1 MLLPAV
7 LLGFASLS
15 PPDTTQP
22 RRLSLIPLPLVY
34 YTPETRL
41 AYGAAVTA
49 TLRFRRDAA
58 DSLARPSQ
66 VTVGAAYTQNR
77 QLLLYLPF
85 QLFYD
90 HNRYYAYGEA
100 GYYRYTYFFFGAGR
114 QEVSQELYGVD
125 FPRVRLNAFRQV
137 GERLGRGRLYAG
149 LRYQYE
155 DYDVTFTEAGG
166 LLASG
171 TVAGSQGSRLTGG
184 GLGLF
189 YDARDKVLFPRRG
202 LVADISVLPRQRAV
216 GAGPGGQTTRFTRY
230 AADVASYHSLSRHA
244 VLALNYAAS
253 FTAGTAP
260 FNALSLLGGTR
271 RLRGY
276 YEGRYRDQN
285 TALVQA
291 ELRFDVYRRLGA
303 VAFGGVGAL
312 GDDQTLLRLNQ
323 PRAAYGAGLRFT
335 LNRRDHLNLRVD
347 YGLGRQSSGLYLT
360 VGEAF

>member
-1 MLLPAV
+1 MLLTAA
-7 LLGFASLS
+7 LLGFAGLA
-15 PPDTTQP
+15 PADTARF
-22 RRLSLIPLPLVY
+22 RRVALIPLPLVY

-41 AYGAAVTA
+41 AYGAAITA
-49 TLRFRRDAA
+49 TLRFRRDAT
-58 DSLARPSQ
+58 DTLARPSQ
-66 VTVGAAYTQNR
+66 LTVGAAYTQNR

-100 GYYRYTYFFFGAGR
+100 GYYRYTYFFFGVGR
-114 QEVSQELYGVD
+114 QEVARELYGVN
-125 FPRVRLNAFRQV
+125 FPRVRLNVFR
-137 GERLGRGRLYAG
+137 RLLQLPGRGKLYAG

-155 DYDVTFTEAGG
+155 DYRVTTTEPGG
-166 LLASG
+166 LLAAGS
-171 TVAGSQGSRLTGG
+171 VAGSQGSRLTGG

-202 LVADISVLPRQRAV
+202 WVADVTVLPGQRAV
-216 GAGPGGQTTRFTRY
+216 GAGQRTTRFSRY
-230 AADVASYHSLSRHA
+230 AADVASYHALTPRA

-285 TALVQA
+285 AALLQA

-303 VAFGGVGAL
+303 VAFGGVGTL
-312 GDDQTLLRLNQ
+312 GDDQTLLRLRQ
-323 PRAAYGAGLRFT
+323 PKAAYGAGLRFV

-347 YGLGRQSSGLYLT
+347 YGLGRQSGGLYLT